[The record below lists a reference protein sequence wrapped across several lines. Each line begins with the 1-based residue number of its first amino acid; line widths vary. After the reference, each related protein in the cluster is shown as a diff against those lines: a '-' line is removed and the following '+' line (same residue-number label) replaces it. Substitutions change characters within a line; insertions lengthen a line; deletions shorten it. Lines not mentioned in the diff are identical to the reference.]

1 MVRPELLFVTGCNA
15 AGKSSLIRSHLSE
28 FKDYEVIMTDVY
40 KARSRQV
47 FSDTIRTRK
56 NIILE
61 TPFNDEGFKDLI
73 DQANNA
79 GYDTTFIVLFLK
91 SPAQSFERVAARR
104 AFEGGLVISPGNVE
118 HNFIEN
124 FKNVSR
130 YFPYFHESYFIYTG
144 ERDSN
149 ELIMRFEKDKLMEY
163 VSNDLTYVQKFAEQ
177 AYRHQRLDK
186 HDLDIIATN
195 KLYKVASIKEE
206 QSKSFRI
213 RR

>member
-1 MVRPELLFVTGCNA
+1 MANPELLFVTGCNA
-15 AGKSSLIRSHLSE
+15 AGKSSLIRSRMSE
-28 FKDYEVIMTDVY
+28 FEDYEVIMTDVY

-47 FSDTIRTRK
+47 FGDTVKARK

-61 TPFNDEGFKDLI
+61 TPFNDEAFKDLI
-73 DQANNA
+73 DLANNA

-124 FKNVSR
+124 FKNVSK

-144 ERDSN
+144 ERN
-149 ELIMRFEKDKLMEY
+149 ANQLIMRFEKDKLMEY
-163 VSNDLTYVQKFAEQ
+163 VANEFAYVQKFAEQ
-177 AYRHQRLDK
+177 AYRLQRLDR
-186 HDLDIIATN
+186 HDLEIIAAN
-195 KLYKVASIKEE
+195 RAYKLESQKIVR
-206 QSKSFRI
+206 SKGFGMS
-213 RR
+213 

>member
-1 MVRPELLFVTGCNA
+1 
-15 AGKSSLIRSHLSE
+15 
-28 FKDYEVIMTDVY
+28 MTDVY
-40 KARSRQV
+40 KARSGQV
-47 FSDTIRTRK
+47 FSDTISTRK

-79 GYDTTFIVLFLK
+79 GYDATFIVLFLK

-104 AFEGGLVISPGNVE
+104 AFEGGLVISPGDVE

-144 ERDSN
+144 ERNSN
-149 ELIMRFEKDKLMEY
+149 KLIMRFEKDKLMEY
-163 VSNDLTYVQKFAEQ
+163 VANDFTYVRKFAEQ
-177 AYRHQRLDK
+177 AYRQQRLDK
-186 HDLDIIATN
+186 QDLDIIAAN
-195 KLYKVASIKEE
+195 KPYKVATIKEE
-206 QSKSFRI
+206 QSKSFRMG
-213 RR
+213 R